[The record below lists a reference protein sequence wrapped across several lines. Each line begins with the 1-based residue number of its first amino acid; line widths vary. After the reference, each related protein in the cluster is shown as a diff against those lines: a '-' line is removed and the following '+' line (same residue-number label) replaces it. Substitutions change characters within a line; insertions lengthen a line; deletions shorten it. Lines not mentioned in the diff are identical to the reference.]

1 MKRRNIRRK
10 RKKMSNRSSNIKRE
24 RALVSSMIIATILL
38 LLIIRL
44 IFVMIYKGK
53 DYKEMAKGQWKAQ
66 VNVEA
71 RRGDI
76 KDRKGTILATSIDVY
91 RIDLD
96 LDAIDIHL
104 QDEGITIEEVAAQ
117 LSQASGLPYDEV
129 MRKLNPEKVD
139 GMEIRTSTLVTGIE
153 KDVADKIKD
162 LGIYGVVISINP
174 KRYYPNNNFLAHVL
188 GSVNSDNAGLNGVE
202 LQYDSELRG
211 TDGYKIAEIDG
222 SFSELPYQTVQY
234 SSPIDGKDVNLTIDE
249 NIQLIAEKIAE
260 KGLKEHK
267 AKGVG
272 IIITNPNNGEILAM
286 VNKPDF
292 NPNTPY
298 EDYENFEGETE
309 SEKLENMFRNNA
321 ISDSFEP
328 GSTFKNIT
336 MAAALEEGLVNENDT
351 FYCGGYLQ
359 FGSTKIRCWNLVGH
373 GTQTLSEILQNS
385 CNVGFM
391 ELGARLGNAKIKEY
405 IDKFGFG
412 MATGIDLPGETEGIV
427 KSVSDMSEMDLATIA
442 FGQTNTA
449 SNIQMIQS
457 FNAIANGG
465 KLIQPHIVKEIT
477 YDEINGTKV
486 IDEEFKPYVKE
497 NIISEETA
505 STVRRFLEDTINQGT
520 TIGAFMGKDRR
531 VGAKT
536 GTAQKPDLINGGYYP
551 DKYIPSIV
559 ALYPVEKPEITIFLK
574 VDEPSTG
581 VYYGGQVATPLAKE
595 LLAELFVYMDSQV
608 YKERYTEKEKV
619 IVPELRGKTIKE
631 AEAILKENNLNI
643 DIESKGSKVT
653 NMAPY
658 PGALVEA
665 GSLISVNIEDATKD
679 SNKII
684 MPKLQGKT
692 LDEAV
697 EILNK
702 IGIKEYKINGEGIV
716 SSQSII
722 AGKLID
728 KNTTVKLDLKS

>member
-1 MKRRNIRRK
+1 
-10 RKKMSNRSSNIKRE
+10 
-24 RALVSSMIIATILL
+24 
-38 LLIIRL
+38 
-44 IFVMIYKGK
+44 
-53 DYKEMAKGQWKAQ
+53 
-66 VNVEA
+66 
-71 RRGDI
+71 
-76 KDRKGTILATSIDVY
+76 
-91 RIDLD
+91 
-96 LDAIDIHL
+96 
-104 QDEGITIEEVAAQ
+104 
-117 LSQASGLPYDEV
+117 
-129 MRKLNPEKVD
+129 
-139 GMEIRTSTLVTGIE
+139 
-153 KDVADKIKD
+153 
-162 LGIYGVVISINP
+162 
-174 KRYYPNNNFLAHVL
+174 
-188 GSVNSDNAGLNGVE
+188 
-202 LQYDSELRG
+202 
-211 TDGYKIAEIDG
+211 
-222 SFSELPYQTVQY
+222 
-234 SSPIDGKDVNLTIDE
+234 
-249 NIQLIAEKIAE
+249 
-260 KGLKEHK
+260 
-267 AKGVG
+267 
-272 IIITNPNNGEILAM
+272 M

>member
-1 MKRRNIRRK
+1 
-10 RKKMSNRSSNIKRE
+10 MSNRSSNIKRE

-76 KDRKGTILATSIDVY
+76 KDRNGTILATSIDVY

-188 GSVNSDNAGLNGVE
+188 GSINSDNAGLNGVE

>member
-1 MKRRNIRRK
+1 
-10 RKKMSNRSSNIKRE
+10 MSNRSSNIKRE

-76 KDRKGTILATSIDVY
+76 KDRNGTILATSIDVY

-631 AEAILKENNLNI
+631 AEAIFKENNLNI